1 MPPERSIPDIPR
13 IRASTGKFLEAAM
26 RVSFWARALA
36 LVLALYGVDA
46 GAAGKTYALLVGVSD
61 YPNLDRSMWLEGPRN
76 DVQLFRDFLVER
88 QVPRA
93 DITVLADGVDGA
105 GLPDRKS
112 ILAAMQG
119 IAGRAQNGDFVYL
132 LFAGHG
138 SQMPSKDSARDE
150 PDGLDEIFMPRDIR
164 GWDGETAA
172 VPNAISDNELGASI
186 AAIRARGAF
195 VWAVFDNCHSG
206 TITRSASKMQGERDR
221 QVKPEALGIP
231 AAVLAAARTHAA
243 TERGVRTRG
252 GPVAEAA
259 ALDRGVGG
267 TSTAEAGFVAFY
279 AAQSQETTP
288 EASLPL
294 YSADAVSRGLF
305 SYTLYQVITAHPD
318 ATYRQVIEQV
328 LQIYQGM
335 GKQNPTPTYEG
346 TGLDNVVFGL
356 APGRRISQWRLDK
369 DNERLRLRA
378 GLVQQVTSDSIL
390 AVVPTPTAADTE
402 VLGYV
407 KVTNAGTALS
417 EVAPVPFNNKPLLD
431 VGSLGSASFARP
443 VDLKV
448 DFTLRVAEP
457 AAGSFCSA
465 PQLLTSQTVAELKAS
480 KVIARRVRWVAAGE
494 PADVRL
500 CQHRDRGL
508 MLLDGAGSLPAD
520 PKQWP
525 PVLGLTT
532 TAGATAPGQLSL
544 SARQLGEALEKVG
557 RVLNLARL
565 GAGIGSASRLQVQM
579 TWQRKCAPGASD
591 CDSTPQELTPSSRPV
606 VRDGD
611 SILVKV
617 TNPLNQPVDLTIL
630 YIDASYGITAMYPD
644 AERGESPR
652 LEPRA
657 SMGIPLIM
665 NANPSGFERIMLIG
679 IPVAPQAPATSFV
692 SLAQQGIAQTAKRG
706 GGDGLSSLFE
716 EAAFGA
722 DGKGATRGAPGR
734 AGATMGSAEIATFG
748 WTVVP

>member
-1 MPPERSIPDIPR
+1 MS
-13 IRASTGKFLEAAM
+13 
-26 RVSFWARALA
+26 VSSFARCLIF
-36 LVLALYGVDA
+36 VLAVGCLDA
-46 GAAGKTYALLVGVSD
+46 AAAGKTYALLVGVSD
-61 YPNLDRSMWLEGPRN
+61 YPNLDRGMWLEGPRN

-105 GLPDRKS
+105 GLPDRRN
-112 ILAAMQG
+112 ILAAMQA
-119 IAGRAQNGDFVYL
+119 IAGRAQSGDFVYL
-132 LFAGHG
+132 MFAGHG
-138 SQMPSKDSARDE
+138 SQEPSKDSARDE

-164 GWDGETAA
+164 GWDGENAA
-172 VPNAISDNELGASI
+172 VPNAITDNELGASI
-186 AAIRARGAF
+186 TAIRARGAF

-206 TITRSASKMQGERDR
+206 TITRSASKIQGERDR
-221 QVKPEALGIP
+221 QIKPEALGIP
-231 AAVLAAARTHAA
+231 AAVLAAARSRAA
-243 TERGVRTRG
+243 AELGVRTRG

-259 ALDRGVGG
+259 VLDRGVSGAATG
-267 TSTAEAGFVAFY
+267 EAGFVAFY

-294 YSADAVSRGLF
+294 YSPDAVSRGLF
-305 SYTLYQVITAHPD
+305 SYTLYQVLTAHPD

-346 TGLDNVVFGL
+346 TGLDNVVFGST
-356 APGRRISQWRLDK
+356 PGRRIAQWRLDK
-369 DNERLRLRA
+369 DNSHLRLRA
-378 GLVQQVTSDSIL
+378 GLVHQVTNDSIL

-402 VLGYV
+402 LLGYV
-407 KVTNAGTALS
+407 KVTNAGTAQSDVLP
-417 EVAPVPFNNKPLLD
+417 VAYNNQPLLD
-431 VGSLGSASFARP
+431 VAALGAAAFARP

-457 AAGSFCSA
+457 AASSICSA
-465 PQLLTSQTVAELKAS
+465 PELLTSQTVAELKSS
-480 KVIARRVRWVAAGE
+480 KVIARRVRWVAASE

-500 CQHRDRGL
+500 CQRKSRGL
-508 MLLDGAGSLPAD
+508 MLLDGSGSLPAD
-520 PKQWP
+520 PGQWP
-525 PVLGLTT
+525 PVLTLTT
-532 TAGATAPGQLSL
+532 TAGLPPQGQLSL
-544 SARQLGEALEKVG
+544 PAKQLGESLEKVG
-557 RVLNLARL
+557 RVMNLARL
-565 GAGIGSASRLQVQM
+565 GAGIGSATRLQVQM
-579 TWQRKCAPGASD
+579 TWQRKCAAGARD
-591 CDSTPQELTPSSRPV
+591 CDGTPQELTPSTRPV

-611 SILVKV
+611 TILVKV

-652 LEPRA
+652 LEPHA
-657 SMGIPLIM
+657 AIGIPLTM
-665 NANPSGFERIMLIG
+665 NANPSGFERMMLIG
-679 IPVAPQAPATSFV
+679 IPVTPQAPATSFV

-706 GGDGLSSLFE
+706 GGEGLSTLFE
-716 EAAFGA
+716 EAAFGGVGA
-722 DGKGATRGAPGR
+722 GATRGAPGR

>member
-1 MPPERSIPDIPR
+1 
-13 IRASTGKFLEAAM
+13 M
-26 RVSFWARALA
+26 RVAFFARCMA
-36 LVLALYGVDA
+36 LVLVLGCVDA
-46 GAAGKTYALLVGVSD
+46 AAAGKTYALLVGVSD
-61 YPNLDRSMWLEGPRN
+61 YPNLDRGMWLEGPRN

-93 DITVLADGVDGA
+93 DITVLADGVEGA
-105 GLPDRKS
+105 GMPDRKS

-119 IAGRAQNGDFVYL
+119 IAARAQNGDFVYL
-132 LFAGHG
+132 MFAGHG

-164 GWDGETAA
+164 GWDGENAL
-172 VPNAISDNELGASI
+172 VPNAIADNELGAAI
-186 AAIRARGAF
+186 TAIRIRGAF

-206 TITRSASKMQGERDR
+206 TITRSASKMQGERER
-221 QVKPEALGIP
+221 QIKPEALGIP
-231 AAVLAAARTHAA
+231 AAVLAAARSRAA
-243 TERGVRTRG
+243 TELGVRTRG

-259 ALDRGVGG
+259 ALDRGVSGAAPG
-267 TSTAEAGFVAFY
+267 EAGFVAFY

-305 SYTLYQVITAHPD
+305 SYTLYQVLTAHPD

-346 TGLDNVVFGL
+346 TGLDNIVFG
-356 APGRRISQWRLDK
+356 ATPGRRIAQWRLDK
-369 DNERLRLRA
+369 DNARLRLRA
-378 GLVQQVTSDSIL
+378 GLVHQVTSDSIL

-407 KVTNAGTALS
+407 KVTNAGTAQS
-417 EVAPVPFNNKPLLD
+417 EVEPVAYNSKPLLD
-431 VGSLGSASFARP
+431 VAALGSVAFARP

-457 AAGSFCSA
+457 AASSICITPG
-465 PQLLTSQTVAELKAS
+465 LLTSQTVAELKAS
-480 KVIARRVRWVAAGE
+480 KVIARRVRWVAASE

-500 CQHRDRGL
+500 CERKNRGL
-508 MLLDGAGSLPAD
+508 MLLDGSGSLPAD
-520 PKQWP
+520 PRQWP
-525 PVLGLTT
+525 PLLSLTT
-532 TAGATAPGQLSL
+532 TAGMTAPGQLSL
-544 SARQLGEALEKVG
+544 PATQLGEALEKIG
-557 RVLNLARL
+557 RVMNLARL
-565 GAGIGSASRLQVQM
+565 SAGIGSASRLQVEL
-579 TWQRKCAPGASD
+579 TWQRKCAAGARD
-591 CDSTPQELTPSSRPV
+591 CDSTPQALTPSTRPV

-611 SILVKV
+611 TILVKV
-617 TNPLNQPVDLTIL
+617 TNPLNQPLDLTVL
-630 YIDASYGITAMYPD
+630 YIDATYGITAMYPE

-652 LEPRA
+652 LEPHA
-657 SMGIPLIM
+657 AIGIPLTM
-665 NANPSGFERIMLIG
+665 NANPSGFERMMLIG

-706 GGDGLSSLFE
+706 GGEGLSTLFE

-722 DGKGATRGAPGR
+722 NGIGATRGAPGR
-734 AGATMGSAEIATFG
+734 TGAAMGSAEIATFG